1 MRLTKDNFSFSPEG
15 HHEGRLSFW
24 LICNTFVLHLFSF
37 FSFLFASF
45 SSSLFPL
52 LEFFRVFPPR
62 NILTGQDNNEKKT
75 TMRLDTFLQLKTYFL
90 SHFWCPF
97 FKLIIIPIEDCVS
110 FVLSLCFLVKRKMHY
125 FQFEWFIIKFLMLKI
140 INNSP
145 TFYY

>member
-37 FSFLFASF
+37 LFASF
-45 SSSLFPL
+45 SSSLFPPPWI
-52 LEFFRVFPPR
+52 FPCVSPEEYFNR
-62 NILTGQDNNEKKT
+62 TGQQRKKT